1 MTIQEQLVAEQRK
14 AMKSGDKATLSV
26 IRQIQSEV
34 SVAKSAPGFRGDVD
48 DELYRATI
56 AAFVKRM
63 QKARAEFEAAGE
75 RGQEHVDQLTFEIGY
90 LSAYLPTQLSED
102 ETRELVK
109 TTIAELG
116 VDDASRSGQVI
127 GVVMKS
133 GAEVD
138 GATVSRLVREEL
150 GG

>member
-1 MTIQEQLVAEQRK
+1 VQ
-14 AMKSGDKATLSV
+14 
-26 IRQIQSEV
+26 
-34 SVAKSAPGFRGDVD
+34 
-48 DELYRATI
+48 
-56 AAFVKRM
+56 
-63 QKARAEFEAAGE
+63 
-75 RGQEHVDQLTFEIGY
+75 
-90 LSAYLPTQLSED
+90 
-102 ETRELVK
+102 

-116 VDDASRSGQVI
+116 VDDASQSGQVI